1 VAKFRA
7 DSARRIGDPAFERL
21 IASLRAARPE
31 LRTWWERHEL
41 ASGGEGRK
49 ELRHPVAG
57 RMVFEHAV
65 FRQEASDQRPVL
77 YSPLGDEDTPAK
89 LAQLLE
95 GAGAGVSGRGRT
107 FRRFS
112 SGRRYYA
119 RLAGV
124 PGCARRLARAPGGRK
139 LCKTLRVSHSNNGLL
154 RSPPRPRTPQNSGL
168 RQKRGGSTMR
178 RVIVFAVTVAVLSPA
193 SAVAATVSG
202 TLAGARGY
210 TVIALA
216 SGGQSS
222 KSAVAADGRF
232 SVRVP
237 GRGSTLQL
245 VKPNGAYFGPV
256 VLRKAGRKALLGLS
270 AMGGKLGKVSL
281 KSGFAVARAP
291 LKAISSRGAIR
302 TTKSGAPLGAGN
314 LGFVRM
320 PARAEAKG
328 ALRASAAGTGAG
340 DLPGADPDGD
350 GVPSTFDADDNGN
363 KTLDGVDRVTARTS
377 NAGLFS
383 DVQVM
388 MARSVNANAGGI
400 NRAQVDAFVKN
411 NTSLNFY
418 LDPAY
423 ARGATISSVD
433 VDCGT
438 LAYCRPRDGY
448 ATMGDGGNSPTG
460 IQDQRWISLD
470 ANHDGFPDVPVNQN
484 GGDRSH
490 GEVHSIEIKPNATT
504 ADLHAGDLFQLRFT
518 TPGGV
523 LTVPTALSFFFVSS
537 PALASYDGGAGNV
550 SVAYPASNSTAGS
563 DGNPLRMSGDK
574 ITLTFWRPQRAGL
587 GSESDF
593 MDMGHLR
600 YGIPIALGDRELGCG
615 ASSFSGLSPT
625 LAPAPA
631 ASDGVY
637 DQLFPLQDSADD
649 AAPDAAKTLK
659 LTFDI
664 GGCMRANGIDPA
676 GQQIRL
682 PLEAVDESRP
692 GGTDR
697 TAQTIAVCLPGCAA
711 PGPPPGGSAP
721 R

>member
-1 VAKFRA
+1 
-7 DSARRIGDPAFERL
+7 
-21 IASLRAARPE
+21 
-31 LRTWWERHEL
+31 
-41 ASGGEGRK
+41 
-49 ELRHPVAG
+49 
-57 RMVFEHAV
+57 
-65 FRQEASDQRPVL
+65 
-77 YSPLGDEDTPAK
+77 
-89 LAQLLE
+89 
-95 GAGAGVSGRGRT
+95 
-107 FRRFS
+107 
-112 SGRRYYA
+112 
-119 RLAGV
+119 
-124 PGCARRLARAPGGRK
+124 
-139 LCKTLRVSHSNNGLL
+139 
-154 RSPPRPRTPQNSGL
+154 
-168 RQKRGGSTMR
+168 MR
-178 RVIVFAVTVAVLSPA
+178 RVILLAVTIVVLLPA
-193 SAVAATVSG
+193 SAAAATVSG

-222 KSAVAADGRF
+222 KSAVAAHGRF

-256 VLRKAGRKALLGLS
+256 VLRRAGRKALLRLS
-270 AMGGKLGKVSL
+270 AEGGKLGTVSL
-281 KSGFAVARAP
+281 KRGFAAAKAP
-291 LKAISSRGAIR
+291 LKAVSSKGAIR

-320 PARAEAKG
+320 PASAKA
-328 ALRASAAGTGAG
+328 ALRASAAGTVAS

-363 KTLDGVDRVTARTS
+363 KTLDGVDRVTAKTS

-388 MARSVNANAGGI
+388 MARSVNANAAGI
-400 NRAQVDAFVKN
+400 SRAQVDAFVKN

-438 LAYCRPRDGY
+438 LAYCRPGDGY
-448 ATMGDGGNSPTG
+448 ATLGDGGNSPTG
-460 IQDQRWISLD
+460 VQDQRWTSLD

-490 GEVHSIEIKPNATT
+490 GEIHSIEIKPNATT

-523 LTVPTALSFFFVSS
+523 LTVPTALSLFFVSS
-537 PALASYDGGAGNV
+537 PALTSYDGGAGTVNI
-550 SVAYPASNSTAGS
+550 AYPATNSTLGS
-563 DGNPLRMSGDK
+563 DGNPLQMTGDK
-574 ITLTFWRPQRAGL
+574 ITMTFWRPQRAGI
-587 GSESDF
+587 GSEPAF
-593 MDMGHLR
+593 VDMGHLR
-600 YGIPIALGDRELGCG
+600 YGIPIAVDNRELGCG
-615 ASSFSGLSPT
+615 ASRFSGLSPT
-625 LAPAPA
+625 LTPAPG
-631 ASDGVY
+631 ASDDIY
-637 DQLFPLQDSADD
+637 NQLFPLQDSADD
-649 AAPDAAKTLK
+649 AAPGPANTLK
-659 LTFDI
+659 LTFDV
-664 GGCMRANGIDPA
+664 GGCMRANGIDPT

-697 TAQTIAVCLPGCAA
+697 TAQTIAVCLPGCTPPAQQGAGSAAAAAAA
-711 PGPPPGGSAP
+711 PAD
-721 R
+721 